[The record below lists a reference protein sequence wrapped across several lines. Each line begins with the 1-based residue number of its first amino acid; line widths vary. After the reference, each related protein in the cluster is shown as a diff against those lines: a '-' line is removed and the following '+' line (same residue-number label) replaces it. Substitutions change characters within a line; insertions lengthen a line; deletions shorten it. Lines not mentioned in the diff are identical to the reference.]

1 MDNFSLRQK
10 GQFTIEFDTKIKV
23 GALDETYTEEPL
35 VDLTYEGGSVDYK
48 LVVNNMGNLPYNDI
62 QVVDILPH
70 IGDTGV
76 IITNVSRLS
85 QFSIYATENITAKVV
100 ENDTVLSNVTP
111 LVEYSQSY
119 NPIRFSGTNF
129 GDDTIEKDNDWT
141 TIPPSDITEIKSIR
155 ITLDNYL
162 LQPNQSIVI
171 DLYGVAPF
179 CVIENLVAWN
189 SIAIKW
195 RYLDENGNT

>member
-111 LVEYSQSY
+111 LVEYSHSY
-119 NPIRFSGTNF
+119 NPIRFSCTNF

-189 SIAIKW
+189 SIAIKG

>member
-119 NPIRFSGTNF
+119 NPIRFSSTNF

-179 CVIENLVAWN
+179 CVIENLVA
-189 SIAIKW
+189 
-195 RYLDENGNT
+195 